1 MRVKELRHKSSRRI
15 DNSYIQSLGI
25 QSYGDDNLYPQT
37 LRNIIAASSTGSEC
51 SERFADFIEGNGFSN
66 ELFSDYVVNRKG
78 QTSDGI
84 HTLVC
89 NDVAIY
95 NGIALHVNYNVYGEI
110 VELHHV
116 PFENCRLMEE
126 DENGY
131 VPKVA
136 VHPDWTGNKT
146 RKGKKIQVKK
156 ENVDYIDVFNPVKEV
171 VLSQMEAAGG
181 IEFYKGQILWM
192 SMAGNNIY
200 PVGKGDRVVTE
211 MSTDEGLSNVKYRN
225 VRNNFLPAGMVIL
238 KKGTHTD
245 FDSKDNDAR
254 DDVSF
259 SDNRLRLQ
267 GDTNSNKILEVTL
280 EVDEEKPE
288 FVPFASQNYDKE
300 FTVTDASVVER
311 IYSAYGQEPWYCIR
325 IGKVGFSG
333 DILEDAFEYY
343 NSIVSRQQRFIERA
357 FQTVFRHWFETANP
371 SDDYSVQPL
380 TYVRNA
386 NTPDNNR

>member
-89 NDVAIY
+89 NDVAMY

-131 VPKVA
+131 VAKIA
-136 VHPDWTGNKT
+136 VHPDWAGNKT

-156 ENVDYIDVFNPVKEV
+156 ENVDYIDVFNPIREV
-171 VLSQMEAAGG
+171 VLSQIDAAGG
-181 IEFYKGQILWM
+181 IEFYKGQILWL

-225 VRNNFLPAGMVIL
+225 VRNNFLPAGMVIS

-245 FDSKDNDAR
+245 FDRKDNDAR
-254 DDVSF
+254 DDDSF
-259 SDNRLRLQ
+259 SDNLLRLQ

-380 TYVRNA
+380 RYVRNA